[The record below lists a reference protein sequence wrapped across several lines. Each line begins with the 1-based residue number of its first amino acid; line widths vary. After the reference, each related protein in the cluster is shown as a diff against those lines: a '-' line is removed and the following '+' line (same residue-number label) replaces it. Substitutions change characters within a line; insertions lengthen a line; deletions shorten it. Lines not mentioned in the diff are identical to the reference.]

1 LTVPGLAHETWPA
14 IRLSE
19 AGGRPLGNTAELA
32 CGLMRDLW
40 VFLAV
45 VLGALGVGVLGDGEN
60 WFGDRVVLVE
70 ISYLF
75 GAS

>member
-1 LTVPGLAHETWPA
+1 V
-14 IRLSE
+14 
-19 AGGRPLGNTAELA
+19 
-32 CGLMRDLW
+32 W